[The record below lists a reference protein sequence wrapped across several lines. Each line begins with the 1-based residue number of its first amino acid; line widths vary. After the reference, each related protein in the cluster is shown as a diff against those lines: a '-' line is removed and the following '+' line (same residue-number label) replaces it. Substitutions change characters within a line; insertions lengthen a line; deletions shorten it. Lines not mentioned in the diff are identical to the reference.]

1 MREEELLKE
10 KLSYLSTLNE
20 LDARHYVALW
30 AMELGWGGISRVRE
44 FTGKSMDTIRKGI
57 LEIETRSI
65 SPLRKQGRLRKEG
78 GGRKKIVF
86 KYPEVKKRIESILEE
101 TTAGDPMSA
110 LRWTNKS
117 TYAIADELSLY
128 GKKVSADTVQ
138 RIIRQQGYSLQSN
151 VKSKESGSSEERDSQ
166 FQYINSQVKLFA
178 KRKNPVISVD
188 TKKKELVGNFK
199 NAGKRWLKKG
209 EAKMVNIYDFAY
221 LSQGK
226 AIPYGIYEL
235 LRNNGFVNVGMSHD
249 TSEFAVE
256 SIRKW
261 WKHIGKENYPKASA
275 LLICAD
281 GGGSNASRSKLWKYH
296 LQKLANETQLQIV
309 VCHYP
314 PGTSKWNKIEHKMF
328 SFISMN
334 WRGKPLTSY
343 ELIINLIR
351 NTTTKNGLKIS
362 AKIDTKIYKK
372 GQKISEEDFQNIH
385 LKSHKVNPQWNYTI
399 SEIS

>member
-1 MREEELLKE
+1 MESDVILEK

-30 AMELGWGGISRVRE
+30 AMELGWGGISKVRKL
-44 FTGKSMDTIRKGI
+44 TGRSMDTIRKGI
-57 LEIETRSI
+57 SEIESKSASSLKTR
-65 SPLRKQGRLRKEG
+65 GRLRKEG
-78 GGRKKIVF
+78 GGRKKIVQ
-86 KYPEVKKRIESILEE
+86 KNPEVKKNIEDILEE

-110 LRWTNKS
+110 LKWTNKS
-117 TYAIADELSLY
+117 TYAIAREISSG
-128 GKKVSADTVQ
+128 GKNISEDTVQ
-138 RIIRQQGYSLQSN
+138 RIVKQLGYTLQSN
-151 VKSKESGSSEERDSQ
+151 VKSKEAGSSEERDSQ
-166 FQYINSQVKLFA
+166 FHYINDQVRSFA
-178 KRKNPVISVD
+178 RKSLPVISVD

-199 NAGKRWLKKG
+199 NQGKRWHKKG
-209 EAKMVNIYDFAY
+209 EAEIVNIYDFEN
-221 LSQGK
+221 LSKGK

-235 LRNNGFVNVGMSHD
+235 LRNNGFVNIGMSHD
-249 TSEFAVE
+249 TAEFAVE

-261 WKHIGKENYPKASA
+261 WKYIGRKNYHTATK

-296 LQKLANETQLQIV
+296 LQKLVDETKLQIV

-343 ELIINLIR
+343 EMIINLIE
-351 NTTTKNGLKIS
+351 NTTTKKGLKIA
-362 AKIDTKIYKK
+362 AKIDTTIYKTK
-372 GQKISEEDFQNIH
+372 EKITKEEYEQVN
-385 LKSHKVNPQWNYTI
+385 LRRHKINPQWNYTI
-399 SEIS
+399 SKVY

>member
-1 MREEELLKE
+1 MQEEELLKK

-30 AMELGWGGISRVRE
+30 AMELGWGGISQVRK

-86 KYPEVKKRIESILEE
+86 KDPEVKKSIESILEE

-110 LRWTNKS
+110 LKWTNRS
-117 TYAIADELSLY
+117 TYAIADELSAE
-128 GKKVSADTVQ
+128 GKNISADTVQ
-138 RIIRQQGYSLQSN
+138 RIVKQLGYSLQSN

-166 FQYINSQVKLFA
+166 FRYINAQVKKFA
-178 KRKNPVISVD
+178 KQNLPVISVD
-188 TKKKELVGNFK
+188 TKKRELVGNFK
-199 NAGKRWLKKG
+199 NNGRKWLKKG
-209 EAKMVNIYDFAY
+209 EAEMVNVYDFEY
-221 LSQGK
+221 LSKGK
-226 AIPYGIYEL
+226 AIPYGVYEL
-235 LRNNGFVNVGMSHD
+235 FRNNGFVNVGISHD
-249 TSEFAVE
+249 TAEFAVA

-261 WKHIGKENYPKASA
+261 WRKVGKKNYPGASA
-275 LLICAD
+275 LLIFAD

-296 LQKLANETQLQIV
+296 LQKLVNETNLQIV
-309 VCHYP
+309 VGHYP
-314 PGTSKWNKIEHKMF
+314 PGTSKWNKIEHRMF

-343 ELIINLIR
+343 ETIINLIR
-351 NTTTKNGLKIS
+351 NTRTKKGLKIS
-362 AKIDTKIYKK
+362 ATIDRKTYEK
-372 GQKISEEDFQNIH
+372 GTTISEKEFE
-385 LKSHKVNPQWNYTI
+385 KVNLAHHKINPKWNYTI
-399 SEIS
+399 SKIY

>member
-1 MREEELLKE
+1 MIGKQLLKM
-10 KLSYLSTLNE
+10 KLAYLSTLNE

-30 AMELGWGGISRVRE
+30 AMELGWGGVSEVHKL
-44 FTGKSMDTIRKGI
+44 TGKSMDTIRKGI
-57 LEIETRSI
+57 NEVGSRSI
-65 SPLRKQGRLRKEG
+65 SVLKKHGRLRKEG

-86 KYPEVKKRIESILEE
+86 KDPTMKKKIDDILEE

-117 TYAIADELSLY
+117 TYAIANELSSS
-128 GKKVSADTVQ
+128 GKKISEDTVQ
-138 RIIRQQGYSLQSN
+138 RFVRQQGYSLQLN

-166 FQYINSQVKLFA
+166 FRYINTRVKYFA
-178 KRKNPVISVD
+178 RRVLPIISVD

-199 NAGKRWLKKG
+199 NQGRRWLKKG
-209 EAKMVNIYDFAY
+209 EAEMVNIYDFEY
-221 LSQGK
+221 LSKGK

-249 TSEFAVE
+249 TAEFAVE

-261 WKHIGKENYPKASA
+261 WKYIGKKNYSHASA

-296 LQKLANETQLQIV
+296 LQKLANETKLQIV

-343 ELIINLIR
+343 ELIINLIK
-351 NTTTKNGLKIS
+351 NTTTKKGLKIS
-362 AKIDTKIYKK
+362 ARIDRKIYKN
-372 GQKISEEDFQNIH
+372 GTKISEEEFEKVNFQR
-385 LKSHKVNPQWNYTI
+385 HKINPQWNYTI
-399 SEIS
+399 SKI